1 MGGHRSKLLVLP
13 QLLPPGCLAPDGLPE
28 CGAAEEFDEPQQS
41 PAYPTCSSIRGRRY
55 TGLGRAV
62 KLSST
67 VVLPPST
74 AGSAHICGPREAEGE
89 VTNPSIAIKHTSLP
103 QRKKFLYS
111 IFLSGIILDTIF
123 EQIVPLH
130 MIIWSLGKLLASPFF
145 VWLPPSYTSL
155 KV

>member
-1 MGGHRSKLLVLP
+1 MSPSKA
-13 QLLPPGCLAPDGLPE
+13 PPTLHVAPSG
-28 CGAAEEFDEPQQS
+28 
-41 PAYPTCSSIRGRRY
+41 GRRY

-67 VVLPPST
+67 VVLPSST

>member
-1 MGGHRSKLLVLP
+1 MGSPSAEQLRSLMSPSKA
-13 QLLPPGCLAPDGLPE
+13 PPTLHVAPSG
-28 CGAAEEFDEPQQS
+28 
-41 PAYPTCSSIRGRRY
+41 GRRY